1 MENSIL
7 ATPSQSKLY
16 LIREWT
22 TFLYNLYCIIGVA
35 KTKSK
40 SVRISTVKKTPARKS
55 SHKGV
60 LTSIT
65 HNLAGSAI
73 SSARRSKLGN
83 DEDGVVYS
91 TRKRQKKRLI
101 APPIS
106 DSDDDD

>member
-1 MENSIL
+1 MLLLHKVNF
-7 ATPSQSKLY
+7 TF
-16 LIREWT
+16 REWT
-22 TFLYNLYCIIGVA
+22 TLLYNLYCIIGVA

-40 SVRISTVKKTPARKS
+40 RISTVKKTPARKS

-73 SSARRSKLGN
+73 SSARRSNLGN
-83 DEDGVVYS
+83 DEDGVVYG

-106 DSDDDD
+106 DSDDD